1 MERHRISVCG
11 FPERMKLETMPGIPT
26 PHADKRKVFILPLW
40 ARGKDEPVWIG
51 EVQDVSTGE
60 ITHVHS
66 LEALFDWLKQKTSQV
81 LESSAKKEK

>member
-1 MERHRISVCG
+1 MSNSRNHPMGTLSDLPPRRSE
-11 FPERMKLETMPGIPT
+11 
-26 PHADKRKVFILPLW
+26 KRKVFILPLW

-60 ITHVHS
+60 VAHMHS

>member
-1 MERHRISVCG
+1 MGTLSDLPPRRSE
-11 FPERMKLETMPGIPT
+11 
-26 PHADKRKVFILPLW
+26 KRKVFILPLW

-60 ITHVHS
+60 VAHMHS